1 VLKVHSNPSPILEEI
16 LSRQLDWPVL
26 AELGTFWSSWHLLR
40 ARPSLP
46 ERFRLPAERTSNAFA
61 KAVGQQVQSIV
72 SIAASSSVTSG
83 SEGKSLKAAG
93 T

>member
-1 VLKVHSNPSPILEEI
+1 MPSFGPRLPHSEH
-16 LSRQLDWPVL
+16 
-26 AELGTFWSSWHLLR
+26 F
-40 ARPSLP
+40 SLP
-46 ERFRLPAERTSNAFA
+46 IEQISSVLN